1 MNNDK
6 AKAILESIP
15 NAIIVTGNTAQI
27 EYFNL
32 AASPLFQYFQEDVE
46 GWDLEK
52 LIPDLDIISDEGVM
66 DRKIIYWVNES
77 HLKGER
83 SDGSLFP
90 IEITVGEITL
100 DKKSFWVFSIRDIT
114 VRLAIEAEVAK
125 ARERLVQNERLSA
138 LGGMVA
144 GVAHEINTPLGI
156 SITASSHLEIVT
168 NNLEKDY
175 KSGQL
180 KRSAISH
187 FFEESKE
194 AMKILNSNLLRA
206 AELIRSFKLVSVDQ
220 SSEEKRIFDL
230 KDYLHE
236 ILLSLKPQ
244 LKKSSIQLTVE
255 CEEGLILNTYPGA
268 MAQIVTNF
276 IMNSLIHGFNKKH
289 EGNIFIKAFKKK
301 SHFVLDYRDNG
312 KGIEEAD
319 LKRIFDPF
327 FTTNRGEGGS
337 GLGLHIVHNLITQTL
352 GGEVTC
358 QSELNQGVHFILEI
372 PINIE

>member
-1 MNNDK
+1 MNDEK

-66 DRKIIYWVNES
+66 DRKIIFWVNES
-77 HLKGER
+77 HLKGQR
-83 SDGSLFP
+83 SDGSQFP

-114 VRLAIEAEVAK
+114 VRLAIEAEVTK
-125 ARERLVQNERLSA
+125 SRERLVQNERLSA

-156 SITASSHLEIVT
+156 SITASSHLDIVT

-220 SSEEKRIFDL
+220 SSEEKRVFDL

-244 LKKSSIQLTVE
+244 LKKSRIQLTVE
-255 CEEGLILNTYPGA
+255 CEESLILNTYPGA
-268 MAQIVTNF
+268 IAQIVTNF
-276 IMNSLIHGFNKKH
+276 IMNSLIHGFNKSSK
-289 EGNIFIKAFKKK
+289 GNIFIKAFKKK
-301 SHFVLDYRDNG
+301 SHFVLDYKDNG
-312 KGIEEAD
+312 KGIKEAD
-319 LKRIFDPF
+319 LRRIFDPF

-358 QSELNQGVHFILEI
+358 QSELNQGVHFILKI
-372 PINIE
+372 PIDIE